1 MFEVVHQVVEVEVGL
16 SRPLAYQVLIL
27 VLNTHPRVTPEGNLK
42 ENLTTLY
49 IVSSTGIKEN

>member
-42 ENLTTLY
+42 ENITTLY
-49 IVSSTGIKEN
+49 IVS